1 MIWLLPN
8 VVNKKIQGIINCQGG
23 IISSLNFFY
32 RCVGVCVCGHV
43 SVEWTFFSIRMSSL
57 ALKQD
62 TFSSGHARW
71 LVDGSV

>member
-23 IISSLNFFY
+23 IISSLIFFY

-43 SVEWTFFSIRMSSL
+43 SVEWTFFFENGTRHFGYINV
-57 ALKQD
+57 
-62 TFSSGHARW
+62 
-71 LVDGSV
+71 LVQLGCLVWH

>member
-32 RCVGVCVCGHV
+32 RCVGMFLLNGL
-43 SVEWTFFSIRMSSL
+43 FFLKM
-57 ALKQD
+57 ALD
-62 TFSSGHARW
+62 TLGISMY
-71 LVDGSV
+71 